1 MIKLTQMVKAAG
13 CGAKLGP
20 ASLADALA
28 GLFDEKHPD
37 LLVGTETS
45 DDAGVFRIAPDMALV
60 ETADIITPLVDD
72 PYIFGRIAATNAV
85 SDVYAMGGRP
95 VTAMNLVFFPA
106 CALPGEILR
115 EVLAGGLSVMKDA
128 GVCLV
133 GGHTV
138 EDDQLK
144 YGLAVTGLVS
154 PERIVRNCS
163 ARAGDVLILTKPIG
177 SGIISTAIKG
187 EMASDASMADAVK
200 WLTTLNRTAS
210 ELMLACNA
218 SAATDVTGFGL
229 IGHASEMARGAGV
242 TLCLEL
248 AAVPLMHG
256 VTELVA
262 DGMVPAGAYRNRD
275 HYSQFLTGMD
285 SQDERLFP
293 LFDPQTSG
301 GFLMAFAPEDAEK
314 FMSKSAECGLFA
326 RRVGNVREFA
336 GNYVEVA

>member
-1 MIKLTQMVKAAG
+1 MLKLTQMVKAAG

-28 GLFDEKHPD
+28 GLFDERHPD

-45 DDAGVFRIAPDMALV
+45 DDAGVFRIATDLALV

-72 PYIFGRIAATNAV
+72 PYNFGRIAATNAV

-115 EVLAGGLSVMKDA
+115 DVLAGGLSVIKEA

-144 YGLAVTGLVS
+144 YGLAVTGLIN
-154 PERIVRNCS
+154 PDRIFRNS
-163 ARAGDVLILTKPIG
+163 TARAGDQLILTKPLG
-177 SGIISTAIKG
+177 TGIISTAIKG
-187 EMASDASMADAVK
+187 EMSPAESTAEAIRWM
-200 WLTTLNRTAS
+200 TTLNRTAS
-210 ELMLACNA
+210 ELMIECNA

-242 TLCLEL
+242 TVRLDF
-248 AAVPLMHG
+248 AAIPLMHG
-256 VTELVA
+256 VIDLVA

-275 HYSQFLTGMD
+275 HYKQFLGGAD
-285 SQDERLFP
+285 GEDDKLFP

-301 GFLMAFAPEDAEK
+301 GFLIALAPEDARLYMTKAAEK
-314 FMSKSAECGLFA
+314 GLFS
-326 RRVGNVREFA
+326 RQIG
-336 GNYVEVA
+336 EVLSMQSSFIEVV

>member
-28 GLFDEKHPD
+28 GLFDERHAD

-45 DDAGVFRIAPDMALV
+45 DDAGVFRINSELALV

-72 PYIFGRIAATNAV
+72 PFNFGRIAATNAV

-106 CALPGEILR
+106 CSLPGEILR
-115 EVLAGGLSVMKDA
+115 EVLAGGLTVLQEA

-144 YGLAVTGLVS
+144 YGLAVTGLIN
-154 PERIVRNCS
+154 PDRIIRNS
-163 ARAGDVLILTKPIG
+163 TARAGDQLILTKPLG
-177 SGIISTAIKG
+177 TGIVSTAIKG
-187 EMASDASMADAVK
+187 EMSPAVTTAEAIE
-200 WLTTLNRTAS
+200 WMTTLNRTAA
-210 ELMLACNA
+210 ELMLECNA

-229 IGHASEMARGAGV
+229 IGHASEMARGASLTIRLEFDAIPLIPGV
-242 TLCLEL
+242 
-248 AAVPLMHG
+248 VD
-256 VTELVA
+256 LVA

-275 HYSQFLTGMD
+275 HYAQFLTGQDGMD
-285 SQDERLFP
+285 DKLFP

-301 GFLMAFAPEDAEK
+301 GFLIALSPENAEQFMAKALDRD
-314 FMSKSAECGLFA
+314 LFA
-326 RRVGNVREFA
+326 RKVGEVLPFQS
-336 GNYVEVA
+336 NYIEVS